1 MAEELL
7 VVSLCDGCGGNGER
21 NSAAWLNRSDKLFG
35 MFAIKMRENG
45 QQRL

>member
-7 VVSLCDGCGGNGER
+7 VVSLCDGCGGNVER
-21 NSAAWLNRSDKLFG
+21 NAAAWLNRSDKLLVV
-35 MFAIKMRENG
+35 FAIEMRENG

>member
-1 MAEELL
+1 MVEELL
-7 VVSLCDGCGGNGER
+7 IVAFRSGCGGNGER
-21 NSAAWLNRSDKLFG
+21 NAAAWLNRSDKLFG